1 MAAALIRQLQQAAML
16 KAVGCQARIPT
27 LLLWPSRVTNG
38 SVMGPAYEQ
47 QQLNRI
53 VKTAS
58 RIIGAS
64 LPFLKEIYEQRCTH
78 RAAAIIRDF
87 HHPSHG
93 LFSLLP
99 SGKRYRSIS
108 CRTTRMLNSF
118 FAQAVRLE
126 GPSPASLYDDSDE
139 LGVDGAEGAVP
150 GDARHPDVVDAM
162 LRFPG
167 LGEDMAELALPDNS
181 PSEGHDCGRKSP
193 VVRGV

>member
-1 MAAALIRQLQQAAML
+1 MEVRNRVSCCDKHLMSALGELGLLRRIRSTVARGAAPAMIRR
-16 KAVGCQARIPT
+16 KRCK
-27 LLLWPSRVTNG
+27 
-38 SVMGPAYEQ
+38 AYEQ

-126 GPSPASLYDDSDE
+126 QKRRQRWTGLRLQGKVACLQSADHSVSHSILKNTAIDEEILIFTLRPCPQAS
-139 LGVDGAEGAVP
+139 GQ
-150 GDARHPDVVDAM
+150 
-162 LRFPG
+162 
-167 LGEDMAELALPDNS
+167 
-181 PSEGHDCGRKSP
+181 GHENYVADQ
-193 VVRGV
+193 V